1 MANILVIGASGTVG
15 SELSRL
21 LKNAG
26 HGVARA
32 TSQAPQ
38 AADQVQLNLA
48 TGEGLGEAL
57 AGRDAV
63 FLLCPPGH
71 TRQHEWLVPV
81 IDRAKALGVPKLVLM
96 TAMGANADEAAPL
109 RITERHL
116 EASGLAYNIIRPNWF
131 MQNFHTF
138 WLQGIREHGKIFLPV
153 GQAKGSFIDA
163 RDIASVAAVLLTS
176 TQWDNR
182 DFDLTGDQA
191 LDHDEVAAILSR
203 VTGRAISFQDVTPED
218 MRPGLLAAGLPADY
232 ADFLLMIL
240 GFFKAGYS
248 ERTTDAVQTITG
260 QTPRRFE
267 AYAQDHRS
275 HWLV

>member
-1 MANILVIGASGTVG
+1 MSNILVIGASGTVG

-21 LKNAG
+21 LQARG
-26 HGVARA
+26 HHVARA

-38 AADQVQLNLA
+38 ASDQVQLNLA
-48 TGEGLGEAL
+48 TGQGLGEAL

-63 FLLCPPGH
+63 FLLNPPGH

-96 TAMGANADEAAPL
+96 TAMGANADETAPL
-109 RITERHL
+109 RIAERHL

-138 WLQGIREHGKIFLPV
+138 WLQGIREQGKIFLPV

-163 RDIASVAAVLLTS
+163 RDIAAVAAVLLTS
-176 TQWDNR
+176 PQWDNQ
-182 DFDLTGDQA
+182 DFDLTGAEA
-191 LDHDEVAAILSR
+191 LNHDEVATLLSR
-203 VTGRAISFQDVTPED
+203 ATDRAIAFEDVTPEA
-218 MRPGLLAAGLPADY
+218 MRPKLLAAGLPPDY
-232 ADFLLMIL
+232 VEFLLLIL

-248 ERTTDAVQTITG
+248 ERTTDAVQAITG
-260 QTPRRFE
+260 QAPRRFE
-267 AYAQDHRS
+267 AYAQEYRH
-275 HWLV
+275 HWLA